1 MFRILLVLVGLSIP
15 SFSQDFQSQ
24 IDELKAGI
32 NQQAETLRAQTQTIS
47 HLEQLIAHDHRTQ
60 PTFRKILPADKILGA
75 SIIFAMMC
83 AYAVFVDTGSV
94 VLTFGTFASY
104 LYTFYGFLKIVRNNA
119 TVAGNSS
126 LVAKATRD

>member
-1 MFRILLVLVGLSIP
+1 MFRILLILVGLSIP
-15 SFSQDFQSQ
+15 SYSQDFQRQ
-24 IDELKAGI
+24 IDDLKAI
-32 NQQAETLRAQTQTIS
+32 ITQQDVTISAHTQTIS
-47 HLEQLIAHDHRTQ
+47 HLEHLIAHDHRTQ

-83 AYAVFVDTGSV
+83 AYAVFIDTGSV